1 MKNKYPTIKC
11 VTSNI
16 YMQYT
21 YYLKN
26 QRKKRTEKGTKT
38 RVKENLPKS
47 FLPSVVT

>member
-1 MKNKYPTIKC
+1 MKKKYLTIKC

-26 QRKKRTEKGTKT
+26 QRKKKLKKAQKLELKRTYL
-38 RVKENLPKS
+38 RVFS
-47 FLPSVVT
+47 QV